1 MPFCCLRAE
10 NGVVVNTEEKQMNEE
25 INEELEQAKRDFNN
39 LLESRRSVV
48 DFLVEYEEPFYDGSE
63 D

>member
-1 MPFCCLRAE
+1 ML
-10 NGVVVNTEEKQMNEE
+10 VVNTEENQMNEKT
-25 INEELEQAKRDFNN
+25 NEELEQAKRDFNN
-39 LLESRRSVV
+39 LLESRRSVI

>member
-1 MPFCCLRAE
+1 MEDQTPTPTQA
-10 NGVVVNTEEKQMNEE
+10 
-25 INEELEQAKRDFNN
+25 ELEQAKREFNN
-39 LLESRRSVV
+39 LLESRRSVL